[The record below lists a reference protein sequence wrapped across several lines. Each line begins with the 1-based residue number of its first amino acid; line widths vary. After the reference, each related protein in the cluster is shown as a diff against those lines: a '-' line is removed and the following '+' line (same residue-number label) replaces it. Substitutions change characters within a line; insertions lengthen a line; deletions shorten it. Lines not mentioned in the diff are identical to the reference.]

1 MNYSLRITSV
11 LLCFLLLIPLLM
23 GLVSCS
29 HESPTENRVVSVT
42 SDGEKIRIE
51 ATLTKAFLES
61 YTAKKVYL
69 FELPSVYSI
78 DADLSELDPVA
89 EIKAKEEMTVTLP
102 ACDGVRSRLY
112 SSYLLASF
120 DSEANAYT
128 PLTPPAA
135 LTHSETAAEATDRAE
150 VTIKGLIA
158 ADAADAIR
166 LGAAHTILDV
176 PMEALI
182 LSGWQEG
189 AVSYV
194 YGGVTRYL
202 NADAL
207 ATLDEAVDVYTA
219 AGVEVYL
226 RFTLGSPT
234 GRDVPLGLYLQGAP
248 ASSAADYAVNMTT
261 TFSTVIVEGFFEF
274 MADRYASPDREGGAV
289 NAFILGHRVNNSVSH
304 NAAAGME
311 LAAYVTNYEKL
322 VRVAYTALVSRNAD
336 GRVYVAADGRRTVT
350 DGQGWDTAT
359 FLAAFAR
366 EASLRGDYGWHV
378 ACELYADTPAI
389 WEENPEGDSA
399 YFTIRNLGVLTGL
412 MDAPAYST
420 AGNPRRLLISGF
432 SIPAVVKGGVTD
444 TDSVTKQAASYAY
457 AYLTCVQNGRVEALI
472 YDTHVDPFHTAE
484 EGSLRGLWT
493 AAPDTTLTGSGLDL
507 TLRPAATRPIY
518 DVFRKIDTTEASTLS
533 DALTHVIGTPY
544 TNLESA
550 LAGQPPVVTF
560 LQGTATLQAHNN
572 DRGNGKAATLYGFN
586 SGSTNGFTD
595 GGGLTYLELVA
606 AETLGINVLHARFD
620 RDRLSS
626 PMGLTVTLP
635 ATSLIGG
642 KEMILDLYAGPMGNT
657 PSTAKPTVTL
667 RLTRASKGAVS
678 EGMGEIRYEA
688 SVSEVKSASW
698 QTASFDISAFTAL
711 LDASD
716 EVTMTLVMDYPTD
729 TAPNGPT
736 THHMGLAGVYVTGTT
751 AASSA
756 SFWITLAIVAVLAL
770 SAVGVAVL
778 LVIRHIKKKQAQS

>member
-1 MNYSLRITSV
+1 MNFSLRIASV
-11 LLCFLLLIPLLM
+11 LLCFVLLLPLLL
-23 GLVSCS
+23 GLASCS

-42 SDGEKIRIE
+42 RDGENIRIE

-61 YTAKKVYL
+61 YSAKKVYL
-69 FELPSVYSI
+69 FELPSVYST

-89 EIKAKEEMTVTLP
+89 EVKAREEMTVTLP
-102 ACDGVRSRLY
+102 VCDGVRSRLY
-112 SSYLLASF
+112 SSYLLASL
-120 DSEANAYT
+120 DPETNTYT
-128 PLTPPAA
+128 PLTPSAA
-135 LTHSETAAEATDRAE
+135 LVGSEATAAEAE

-158 ADAADAIR
+158 SDAADAIR

-176 PMEALI
+176 PMEEII

-202 NADAL
+202 NAEAL
-207 ATLDEAVDVYTA
+207 ATLDEAVGVYVA

-226 RFTLGSPT
+226 RFTLGDPT
-234 GRDVPLGLYLQGAP
+234 GHDVPLGLYLQGAP
-248 ASSAADYAVNMTT
+248 ASGAADYAVNMTSA
-261 TFSTVIVEGFFEF
+261 FSTVIMEGFFEF
-274 MADRYASPDREGGAV
+274 MADRYATPDEDGRAV
-289 NAFILGHRVNNSVSH
+289 NAFILGHRVNNSVAH
-304 NAAAGME
+304 NNAAGME

-322 VRVAYTALVSRNAD
+322 TRVAYTALVSRNPD

-350 DGQGWDTAT
+350 DGQGWDTAA
-359 FLAAFAR
+359 FLAAFAE

-389 WEENPEGDSA
+389 WEENPEADSA

-412 MDAPAYST
+412 MDAPAYAS
-420 AGNPRRLLISGF
+420 GNRPRRLLISGF
-432 SIPAVVKGGVTD
+432 SIPAVVKGGVSD
-444 TDSVTKQAASYAY
+444 TDSVTRQAASYAY
-457 AYLTCVQNGRVEALI
+457 AYLTCVQNGRVEALV
-472 YDTHVDPFHTAE
+472 YDTHVDPHHTAE

-493 AAPDTTLTGSGLDL
+493 AAPDTTITGSGLDL

-533 DALTHVIGTPY
+533 DALTRVIGTPY
-544 TNLESA
+544 AKLESA
-550 LAGQPPVVTF
+550 LAGQPAAVTS
-560 LQGTATLQAHNN
+560 LQGTAALRAYTN
-572 DRGNGKAATLYGFN
+572 DRKAAPLYQFN

-595 GGGLTYLELVA
+595 GGGLTYLELVT
-606 AETLGINVLHARFD
+606 AETMGINTLHARFD
-620 RDRLSS
+620 RDSLSS

-642 KEMILDLYAGPMGNT
+642 KELILDLYAGPMGNT
-657 PSTAKPTVTL
+657 PSTVKPTVTL
-667 RLTRASKGAVS
+667 RLTRAAKGAIA

-688 SVSEVKSASW
+688 SVQDVKSASW
-698 QTASFDISAFTAL
+698 QTASFDISSFTAL

-716 EVTMTLVMDYPTD
+716 EVTVTLVMDYPAD
-729 TAPNGPT
+729 NAPNGPT

-756 SFWITLAIVAVLAL
+756 SFWITLAIVALLVL

-778 LVIRHIKKKQAQS
+778 LVIRRIKKKQSQS